1 MLDKAPNQPFK
12 FSTNNWLEK
21 NYDSYGMYNTNSQI
35 EFKTT
40 ITNKQKI
47 LDLIGQLEKNDTYL
61 KKRDRKLQMIQ
72 G

>member
-1 MLDKAPNQPFK
+1 
-12 FSTNNWLEK
+12 
-21 NYDSYGMYNTNSQI
+21 MYNTNSQI